1 MADPGISPT
10 IIVRG
15 EGNSDAEAVKAVV
28 EEAFADER
36 LRKFIWNLRKSAY
49 FKPELSCVADRA
61 RDILGYV
68 LYFPVIVQG
77 QGQAYKAVHMSPIA
91 VRAVPERQGVGERLV
106 RHGIQRAHSLGYEIV
121 LVMGPAPYF
130 SYFGF
135 QRASALG
142 FEAQLPVADENFLV
156 HLMRPELA
164 GAAKGRVLYPP
175 GIFAV

>member
-1 MADPGISPT
+1 MDASPPT

-15 EGNSDAEAVKAVV
+15 EASADRSGIQTVV
-28 EEAFADER
+28 DEAFADVR
-36 LRKFIWNLRKSAY
+36 LRKIIANLRVSSF

-68 LYFPVIVQG
+68 LYFPVMVQG
-77 QGQAYKAVHMSPIA
+77 NGQAFKAVHMSPIA
-91 VRAVPERQGVGERLV
+91 VRNVPERQGVGERLV
-106 RHGIQRAHSLGYEIV
+106 RHGMQRAHSLGYEII
-121 LVMGPAPYF
+121 LVMGPSHYF

-142 FEAQLPVADENFLV
+142 FEAQLPVADEHFLV

-164 GAAKGRVLYPP
+164 GQARGKVLYPP
-175 GIFAV
+175 GIFNV